1 MNLIYHEP
9 TDKQLTLKTYNK
21 MLIISAREF
30 RANQKKYLDQVDE
43 GVEIIITRA
52 GNKSYKITREIDN
65 DLVNAITAEE
75 LLVGIEDDI
84 KSMFKRKKDEKEI
97 DLNKTT

>member
-1 MNLIYHEP
+1 
-9 TDKQLTLKTYNK
+9 

-52 GNKSYKITREIDN
+52 GNKSYKITREINN

-97 DLNKTT
+97 DSNKTT